1 MSSYRWMMSL
11 GLSLIFASTVFGTQ
25 ADRALELSDIQDA
38 IGRDDP
44 FAELEKAPMELP
56 EVVLEVPE
64 EIREEH
70 PDLLLETVVLRFL
83 DATSLKTVLDRM
95 VTPFGMVA
103 VNKNNNSVVI
113 CDTPENLP
121 KILAEIR
128 KADRIP
134 PQVMVEVVILDVQLK
149 SDTEIGINWDLLS
162 DNQYDVV
169 YRQSF
174 SGSRL
179 QSTIEDAETVGNATA
194 FNTVGL
200 GGDFSVIS
208 GTIRHVLHV
217 LQQKRDV
224 DILASPNA
232 LVVSGQSATIK
243 AVEEI
248 PYKELIDSATGGQD
262 ALSTTQF
269 KDVGVTLQVTATV
282 TDSNSIFVTVDTEQN
297 VRTGVSEQGVPVVD
311 TRKANTSLLLE
322 DGQIVV
328 MGGLR
333 RQEKTQE
340 VSQVPLLGDL
350 PLIGYF
356 FKSRKNVTNKSEL
369 VVLLSPHIDRGQP
382 VPNHIAARYE
392 SLRGTSLLSDQDAD
406 LNKTDG
412 ASRPAQGSPSERHQ

>member
-232 LVVSGQSATIK
+232 A
-243 AVEEI
+243 
-248 PYKELIDSATGGQD
+248 
-262 ALSTTQF
+262 
-269 KDVGVTLQVTATV
+269 
-282 TDSNSIFVTVDTEQN
+282 
-297 VRTGVSEQGVPVVD
+297 
-311 TRKANTSLLLE
+311 
-322 DGQIVV
+322 
-328 MGGLR
+328 R
-333 RQEKTQE
+333 RQRS
-340 VSQVPLLGDL
+340 VSDDQGGGRD
-350 PLIGYF
+350 
-356 FKSRKNVTNKSEL
+356 
-369 VVLLSPHIDRGQP
+369 
-382 VPNHIAARYE
+382 
-392 SLRGTSLLSDQDAD
+392 SL
-406 LNKTDG
+406 
-412 ASRPAQGSPSERHQ
+412 